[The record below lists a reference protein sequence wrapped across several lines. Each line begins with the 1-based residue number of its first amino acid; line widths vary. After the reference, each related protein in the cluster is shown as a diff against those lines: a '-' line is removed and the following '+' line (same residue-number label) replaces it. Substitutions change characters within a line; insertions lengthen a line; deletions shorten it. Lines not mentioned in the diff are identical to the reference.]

1 MRRAVLVIAG
11 LVLGAPVA
19 DLAAQ
24 NKGTFEIGG
33 FGRYTISY
41 DDSYMTVDESRDK
54 WGGGARIGYFI
65 ADGFALELD
74 GNANPTDI
82 RANAPVLCPNAESC
96 PLLHRNANL
105 RGIFNFGGGGVG
117 LMLGAGVGV
126 TKLTKAID
134 ASDFNVSGLA
144 GIRLK
149 PASWFNIRLEGVI
162 DYIPNGWNDES
173 NTNIA
178 LQAGASLLF
187 GGCDHDGDMISIS
200 PTSATLEPGQSQTF
214 AATASYCEKDDAVVY
229 RLSGPGQLD
238 SLTGRYTATTPGT
251 ATVTAHSRKG
261 ELMSSANVTVRTPP
275 PPPPPPAAAP
285 APAPAP
291 APPPRETFELSMVH
305 FRFDRSDLT
314 QGGRDTLMTIA
325 NTLKQRPTVNV
336 DVVGHTDWIG
346 TNAYNMKL
354 SQARAETVRRFL
366 VEQGIAESR
375 IMVKWRG
382 EEEPIADNNSTAGR
396 AQNRRT
402 EVKQNN

>member
-11 LVLGAPVA
+11 LALSAPVGN
-19 DLAAQ
+19 LTAQ
-24 NKGTFEIGG
+24 SKGTFEIGG
-33 FGRYTISY
+33 FGRYALKY
-41 DDSYMTVDESRDK
+41 DDSYMTVDESRDR

-65 ADGFALELD
+65 GNNFALEID

-82 RANAPVLCPNAESC
+82 KANAPGLCEAARSC

-105 RGIFNFGGGGVG
+105 RGIYNIGNGGIGF
-117 LMLGAGVGV
+117 MLGAGVGV

-134 ASDFNVSGLA
+134 HTALTISGLA
-144 GIRLK
+144 GIRLR
-149 PASWFNIRLEGVI
+149 PASWFNIRLEGVVGF
-162 DYIPNGWNDES
+162 IPNGWNDES

-187 GGCDHDGDMISIS
+187 GGCSHDGDMISIS
-200 PTSATLEPGQSQTF
+200 PTSVTLEPGQSQTF
-214 AATASYCEKDDAVVY
+214 SSTAMYCGKDDAMVY
-229 RLSGPGQLD
+229 RLTGPGSLD

-251 ATVTAHSRKG
+251 AQVTAYSKKG
-261 ELMSSANVTVRTPP
+261 GLMSSANVTVRTPP
-275 PPPPPPAAAP
+275 PPAP

-291 APPPRETFELSMVH
+291 MPAPAPAPRATFELATVH

-314 QGGRDTLMTIA
+314 AGGRDTVMAIV
-325 NTLKQRPTVNV
+325 NTLKARPTVNV

-354 SQARAETVRRFL
+354 SQARAETVRRML
-366 VEQGIAESR
+366 VENGISESR

-382 EEEPIADNNSTAGR
+382 EEEPVADNGSTAGR
-396 AQNRRT
+396 ALNRRT

>member
-1 MRRAVLVIAG
+1 MLARCRRAQ
-11 LVLGAPVA
+11 PW
-19 DLAAQ
+19 
-24 NKGTFEIGG
+24 
-33 FGRYTISY
+33 R
-41 DDSYMTVDESRDK
+41 
-54 WGGGARIGYFI
+54 
-65 ADGFALELD
+65 
-74 GNANPTDI
+74 
-82 RANAPVLCPNAESC
+82 
-96 PLLHRNANL
+96 
-105 RGIFNFGGGGVG
+105 
-117 LMLGAGVGV
+117 
-126 TKLTKAID
+126 
-134 ASDFNVSGLA
+134 
-144 GIRLK
+144 
-149 PASWFNIRLEGVI
+149 
-162 DYIPNGWNDES
+162 
-173 NTNIA
+173 
-178 LQAGASLLF
+178 
-187 GGCDHDGDMISIS
+187 
-200 PTSATLEPGQSQTF
+200 SA
-214 AATASYCEKDDAVVY
+214 AVVY

-275 PPPPPPAAAP
+275 
-285 APAPAP
+285 
-291 APPPRETFELSMVH
+291 PPPRETFELSMVH